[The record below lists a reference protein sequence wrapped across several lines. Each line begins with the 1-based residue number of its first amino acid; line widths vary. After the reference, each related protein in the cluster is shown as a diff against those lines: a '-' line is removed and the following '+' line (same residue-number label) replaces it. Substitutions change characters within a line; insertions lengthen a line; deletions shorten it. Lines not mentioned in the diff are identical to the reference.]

1 MAAKKTL
8 LFHVHTFLGGGIETV
23 LIELLRALDP
33 AEYRIILSVG
43 FHLPAQEVLR
53 DRIPEYIEV
62 RYIVQHPLL
71 TRIRRKKA
79 EGYLHPAEKALGES
93 LLPPIHK
100 SLHRRALTAWA
111 KEADAIIDFDTTL
124 APYAQL
130 LPAHLKKIAY
140 LHFSLAH
147 TWNEQRAKR
156 DRLVRRLMGY
166 DHVVMLCD
174 EMKEAAATLYP
185 SLAPKLVR
193 IYNALDFA
201 RIRGLAMGS
210 GDDLPTRPYFV
221 SVGRLQERQKDFTT
235 VIGAYAEGVRRH
247 GWKEDLV
254 MVGDGQSRPQ
264 LEALVREQNLEKRVR
279 FAGFQSNPYRWM
291 KGARGLLFGSKYE
304 GLPTVIMEAHVLGVP
319 VVATA
324 CPTGVRELLM
334 DGEAGMLVPMGD
346 AVAMSSALQELM
358 SSEALQQTQRI
369 ATAELLRQFELGR
382 MIGAFE
388 EMIA

>member
-1 MAAKKTL
+1 MAAKKIL
-8 LFHVHTFLGGGIETV
+8 LFHVHTFLDGGIETV

-33 AEYRIILSVG
+33 VKYRIILSIG

-53 DRIPEYIEV
+53 ERVPPHVDV
-62 RYIVQHPLL
+62 RYIIKHPLL

-79 EGYLHPAEKALGES
+79 EGYLHPVEKALGES

-100 SLHRRALTAWA
+100 SLHRRALKAWA
-111 KEADAIIDFDTTL
+111 NEADVVIDFDTTL
-124 APYAQL
+124 APYVHL
-130 LPAHLKKIAY
+130 LPQRTRKIAY

-156 DRLVRRLMGY
+156 DKLVRRLLRY
-166 DHVVMLCD
+166 DRIVMLCD

-185 SLAPKLVR
+185 ALAPKLVR

-201 RIRGLAMGS
+201 RIRSLADEGS
-210 GDDLPTRPYFV
+210 SDLAAEPYFI

-235 VIGAYAEGVRRH
+235 VIRAYADGVRRF

-254 MVGDGQSRPQ
+254 IVGDGQSRPQ
-264 LEALVREQNLEKRVR
+264 LEAFVREQNLESRIR
-279 FAGFQSNPYRWM
+279 FTGFQSNPYRWM
-291 KGARGLLFGSKYE
+291 KGARALLFGSKYE
-304 GLPTVIMEAHVLGVP
+304 GLPTVLIEAHALGVP

-334 DGEAGMLVPMGD
+334 DGEAGMLVPAGN
-346 AVAMSSALQELM
+346 AVAMSEAMQKLM
-358 SSEALQQTQRI
+358 RNDALQQRRK
-369 ATAELLRQFELGR
+369 AAVAGLLQHFELTT
-382 MIGAFE
+382 MVSEFE
-388 EMIA
+388 KMIA